1 MAVRDRTP
9 EEPGPA
15 RAPGSGRRPGP
26 PGSRELGVV
35 EAIGL
40 VRDRCPHGAVRDHAA
55 AALEKLKGA
64 DPGTLR
70 EQAFLVLSTLA
81 GWRGDRA
88 EQVKRSLRAFLERT
102 EPGAGAS
109 R

>member
-1 MAVRDRTP
+1 MAARDATH
-9 EEPGPA
+9 PGP
-15 RAPGSGRRPGP
+15 SGPDAEKNSGA
-26 PGSRELGVV
+26 RELGVV

-40 VRDRCPHGAVRDHAA
+40 VRDRCPHAAVRDHAA
-55 AALEKLKGA
+55 AALETIKGA
-64 DPGTLR
+64 PPETLR

-81 GWRGDRA
+81 GWRGERA

-102 EPGAGAS
+102 A